1 MKLKDFKNV
10 AHFAMDII
18 ASQVKGEEPKPAIDH
33 LIAAPEKLLDL
44 LKATSLAAATEALVR
59 VKSHYPDVDM
69 VKVGDSSNRTKDLKA
84 LEPEVHDA
92 AIVVMDALDYEG
104 YDGEE

>member
-1 MKLKDFKNV
+1 
-10 AHFAMDII
+10 
-18 ASQVKGEEPKPAIDH
+18 
-33 LIAAPEKLLDL
+33 
-44 LKATSLAAATEALVR
+44 
-59 VKSHYPDVDM
+59 M

-104 YDGEE
+104 GDGEE